1 MSSLTHLPRRCLSQM
16 RMIGAGALTRGSP
29 QSHPLVVYADVAVL
43 MPEKYRVNDRAGGQA
58 DAMELRRIPAW
69 NDEDNEDTIFAVL
82 LSSIAFTS
90 MAYLLSPIMPNH
102 LCFRK

>member
-1 MSSLTHLPRRCLSQM
+1 
-16 RMIGAGALTRGSP
+16 
-29 QSHPLVVYADVAVL
+29 
-43 MPEKYRVNDRAGGQA
+43 MPEKYRVNDRGGQA